1 MVAAGA
7 GIQATGDHSH
17 SETELLRRWYLTWK
31 LLGYWGI
38 LFPLQCIGF
47 VLLANLRHSFPL
59 KETLSLRVALPGEW
73 LHGLIVMK
81 IHPSPSPPRGRSKFD
96 LTFLGCFLN
105 AAQWVCS
112 FKRGF

>member
-17 SETELLRRWYLTWK
+17 SQTELLRRWYLTWK

-47 VLLANLRHSFPL
+47 VLLANFRHGFPL
-59 KETLSLRVALPGEW
+59 KETLSLRLALPGNGYARYCNETT
-73 LHGLIVMK
+73 
-81 IHPSPSPPRGRSKFD
+81 PSPSPPRGRSKFD
-96 LTFLGCFLN
+96 LAFQGCFLD